1 MFFLVVATLR
11 WVFCKLHLRTSF
23 TLQKWGLVKKHH
35 GFLLKEVLQNVAFWQ
50 FPTLPPKKNNPPA
63 FRFKDTNGG
72 DLGGDSNT
80 MFKGAN
86 FQRCLARNCGGIL
99 DPMDGTVGGL
109 KTICFP

>member
-1 MFFLVVATLR
+1 MV
-11 WVFCKLHLRTSF
+11 
-23 TLQKWGLVKKHH
+23 
-35 GFLLKEVLQNVAFWQ
+35 FLLKEVLQNAAFWQ
-50 FPTLPPKKNNPPA
+50 FPTLPHSNNPPA

-99 DPMDGTVGGL
+99 DRMDGPVGGL
-109 KTICFP
+109 KTIGFP